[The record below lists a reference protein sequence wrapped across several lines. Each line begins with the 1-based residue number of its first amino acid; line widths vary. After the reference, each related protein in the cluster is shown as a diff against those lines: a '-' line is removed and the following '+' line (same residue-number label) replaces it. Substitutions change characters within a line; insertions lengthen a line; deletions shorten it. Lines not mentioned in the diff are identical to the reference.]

1 MKNVGAK
8 MRELR
13 IGKRYSQQHVADIVA
28 KVEPRAD
35 VPLISRY
42 ENGVCLATPAQA
54 RAMCELYEC
63 GLADLYDV
71 EDLDFGRNRLKRASA
86 ERGEG
91 LPYKLTARLENELA
105 SRFFWALGVL
115 GVSDKT
121 EWVKKY
127 VRLTIKAAERRQKK
141 AAACAGTQTTTRK
154 K

>member
-42 ENGVCLATPAQA
+42 ESGVCLATPAQA
-54 RAMCELYEC
+54 RAICELYEC

-71 EDLDFGRNRLKRASA
+71 EDLDFGSESPQTGLLGTWRR
-86 ERGEG
+86 

-105 SRFFWALGVL
+105 SPASSG
-115 GVSDKT
+115 
-121 EWVKKY
+121 
-127 VRLTIKAAERRQKK
+127 RLASL
-141 AAACAGTQTTTRK
+141 ACRTKQNG
-154 K
+154 

>member
-8 MRELR
+8 MREPR

-54 RAMCELYEC
+54 RAICELYEC

-71 EDLDFGRNRLKRASA
+71 EDLDFGQNRLKRASA

-91 LPYKLTARLENELA
+91 LPYKLTVRVPDDLA
-105 SRFFWALGVL
+105 KAFFEDLRVCEYTGPTDFL
-115 GVSDKT
+115 RDCI
-121 EWVKKY
+121 KKLHK
-127 VRLTIKAAERRQKK
+127 RAKK
-141 AAACAGTQTTTRK
+141 IAACGGTQTTTRK